1 MAVATNYNDCMIV
14 FRTTDCYSGNTEA
27 MNESKNWNFLQ
38 KNDEEGIT
46 QVQYE
51 DETSGYGHFYDI
63 EDITEPRPIY
73 TQFIADEEIDT
84 DNSICITP
92 PRKPLYYGNKLVNTL
107 ISVSV
112 ITVVII
118 YIFIIL

>member
-1 MAVATNYNDCMIV
+1 
-14 FRTTDCYSGNTEA
+14 

-38 KNDEEGIT
+38 KNDGEGIT

-51 DETSGYGHFYDI
+51 DDTSGYGHFYDI

-73 TQFIADEEIDT
+73 PQFLADEEVDA

-92 PRKPLYYGNKLVNTL
+92 PRKPLYDDNKLVHTL

-112 ITVVII
+112 ITVIII